1 MGLKTTTCQSLIK
14 ARRVLIGSLLT
25 ALALIPSM
33 GALKAQEQIMLVAT
47 AEQNQWKIT
56 VEADSEVWADWNGN
70 GEKDDNELLTSG
82 QLTEQTTASAT
93 LKIYGA
99 VKKLSA
105 PSNNIQSIDLEQAT
119 SLIEIDMS
127 HNDLEDIDAS
137 ECESL
142 SVANVSHN
150 QFEWIDFSYNDELTS
165 LDCSHNENLSGLDL
179 PDGLKELRCSNGA
192 LSSLSISSL
201 SQLTLLDCSENPLQ
215 MMDFS
220 PNGALQYLYLRGLD
234 QIPYYAGGLQISNLT
249 NLVELD
255 FSGST
260 FTYVECPQSES
271 MKIFNCSNT
280 KLDIFNVA
288 GFPNLEEL
296 YASGS
301 MILTLD
307 ISQNNKLKKLTCDRT
322 QLKKLDMPTDPQL
335 EYIDIHNNHLLLDG
349 IKKFVEA
356 LNDRT
361 GLAEGTLILIDSYE
375 KSELNPYDDETLH
388 AIMDKNWAPYDYK
401 NGEQDGLN
409 PLRPSDMPLSP
420 YVTDQPK
427 IVLTSDATSGQW
439 DLQIEMRND
448 EDKKSVWIDRNENG
462 EYDEGEEVTDFNKS
476 LHFPHEAQVITVYG
490 NVQNFF
496 CYANSLTALDI
507 SQCPDL
513 EILDASDNKLATIDL
528 SANGQLRALTL
539 HGNMLTEVDLS
550 HTPHL
555 FRFYCNKNQL
565 TQLDLSKTPD
575 LIQLR
580 CGRNELTQLDV
591 SMLTQLKYFDCTG
604 NKLTTLDLTHSED
617 LTNLLCADNQLT
629 ALDLTACAD
638 LEELTCYNNKI
649 ATAIDFSSCTAL
661 REVSLFGNQIQS
673 EEMLQTVSSLPKNEQ
688 AEKKAFYG
696 IDTTLEPKDG
706 NVVTKKAVATLDER
720 GWICYDF
727 QSGANEGKNVYAGSE
742 NVAIDAP
749 RAHAEQIIYL
759 SDSQEL
765 LIPTSYASVAIYDA
779 TGTLIRS
786 LEGAGRADLSELPA
800 GLYVVTGVAADST
813 SASAAMTIVKE

>member
-1 MGLKTTTCQSLIK
+1 M
-14 ARRVLIGSLLT
+14 LIGSLLT

-33 GALKAQEQIMLVAT
+33 SALKAQEQIMLVAA

-56 VEADSEVWADWNGN
+56 VETDTEVWADWNGN
-70 GEKDDNELLTSG
+70 GQKDDNELLTSG
-82 QLTEQTTASAT
+82 QLAEQTTATAT
-93 LKIYGA
+93 LTIYGA
-99 VKKLSA
+99 VKKLTA
-105 PSNNIQSIDLEQAT
+105 PNNNIQRIDLAQAT
-119 SLIEIDMS
+119 SLIEIDLS
-127 HNDLEDIDAS
+127 HNNLEKIDAS

-142 SVANVSHN
+142 SVVNISYN
-150 QFEWIDFSYNDELTS
+150 KCEWPDFSYNEELTK
-165 LDCSHNENLSGLDL
+165 LDCSYNEDLSGLDL
-179 PDGLKELRCSNGA
+179 PEGLKELRCNNGA
-192 LSSLSISSL
+192 ITSLSLSSL
-201 SQLTLLDCSENPLQ
+201 SQLTLLDCSANPLQ
-215 MMDFS
+215 SIDLS
-220 PNGALQYLYLRGLD
+220 QNTALQYLYLRGLD
-234 QIPYYAGGLQISNLT
+234 QIPQFAGGLLISNLT

-260 FTYVECPQSES
+260 FNYVECPQSES

-301 MILTLD
+301 LILTLD
-307 ISQNNKLKKLTCDRT
+307 ISENNNLKKLVCNKT
-322 QLKKLDMPTDPQL
+322 QLKTLKMPKAPQL

-349 IKKFVEA
+349 IKKFVQE

-388 AIMDKNWAPYDYK
+388 AAMDKNWAPYDYK
-401 NGEQDGLN
+401 AGEKGGLN

-439 DLQIEMRND
+439 DLQIEMRNND
-448 EDKKSVWIDRNENG
+448 DKKSVWIDRNENG
-462 EYDEGEEVTDFNKS
+462 KYDEGEEVTVFNKS
-476 LHFPHEAQVITVYG
+476 LHFPHEAKVITVYG
-490 NVQNFF
+490 NVLNFF

-507 SQCPDL
+507 SQCPNL

-528 SANGQLRALTL
+528 SKNGKLRALTL
-539 HGNMLTEVDLS
+539 HGNMLTSVDLS
-550 HTPHL
+550 YTPHL
-555 FRFYCNKNQL
+555 FRFYCNKNKL

-575 LIQLR
+575 LVQLR
-580 CGRNELTQLDV
+580 CGKNELTQLDV
-591 SMLTQLKYFDCTG
+591 SMLKQLKYFDCTG
-604 NKLTTLDLTHSED
+604 NKLTKLDLTHSED

-629 ALDLTACAD
+629 SLDLKACAD

-649 ATAIDFSSCTAL
+649 ASAIDFTNCKVI

-673 EEMLQTVSSLPKNEQ
+673 KEMLQTVSSLPQNEK

-706 NVVTKKAVATLDER
+706 NVVTKKAVATLAEK

-727 QSGANEGKNVYAGSE
+727 QNGANAGKNEYAGSDD
-742 NVAIDAP
+742 VAIDTP
-749 RAHAEQIIYL
+749 VAHTEQIIYL
-759 SDSQEL
+759 SNSQEL
-765 LIPTSYASVAIYDA
+765 LIPTCYTSVAIYDA

-786 LEGAGRADLSELPA
+786 LEGASRVDLSELPA
-800 GLYVVTGVAADST
+800 GLYVVTGIAADS
-813 SASAAMTIVKE
+813 ASTAMTLVKE

>member
-1 MGLKTTTCQSLIK
+1 M
-14 ARRVLIGSLLT
+14 LIGSLLT

-33 GALKAQEQIMLVAT
+33 GALKAQEQIMLVAA

-56 VEADSEVWADWNGN
+56 VEADTEVWADWNGN
-70 GEKDDNELLTSG
+70 GQKDDNELLTSG
-82 QLTEQTTASAT
+82 QLAEQTTATAT
-93 LKIYGA
+93 LTIYGA
-99 VKKLSA
+99 VKKLTA
-105 PSNNIQSIDLEQAT
+105 PNNNIQRIDLAQAT
-119 SLIEIDMS
+119 SLTEIDLS
-127 HNDLEDIDAS
+127 HNNLEEIDAS

-142 SVANVSHN
+142 SVVNMSYN
-150 QFEWIDFSYNDELTS
+150 KCEWPDFSSNEALTK
-165 LDCSHNENLSGLDL
+165 LDCSYNENLSGLDI
-179 PDGLKELRCSNGA
+179 PDGLKELRCNNGA
-192 LSSLSISSL
+192 LTSLSLSSL
-201 SQLTLLDCSENPLQ
+201 SQLTLLDCSANPFQSIDLSQ
-215 MMDFS
+215 
-220 PNGALQYLYLRGLD
+220 NTALQYLYLRGLD
-234 QIPYYAGGLQISNLT
+234 QIPQFASGLQISNLT

-260 FTYVECPQSES
+260 FTYVELPPQSEN

-288 GFPNLEEL
+288 GCPNLEEL

-301 MILTLD
+301 MIVTLD
-307 ISQNNKLKKLTCDRT
+307 ISENNNLKKLVCSNT
-322 QLKKLDMPTDPQL
+322 QLKKLTMPKAPQL
-335 EYIDIHNNHLLLDG
+335 EYVDIHNNHLLLDG
-349 IKKFVEA
+349 IKKFAEE
-356 LNDRT
+356 LNDRK
-361 GLAEGTLILIDSYE
+361 GLSEGTLILIDSYE

-388 AIMDKNWAPYDYK
+388 AAMDKNWAPYDYK
-401 NGEQDGLN
+401 AGEKGGLN

-439 DLQIEMRND
+439 DLQIEMKNND
-448 EDKKSVWIDRNENG
+448 DKKSVWIDRNENG
-462 EYDEGEEVTDFNKS
+462 KYDEGEEVTVFNKS
-476 LHFPHEAQVITVYG
+476 LHFPHEAKVITVYG
-490 NVQNFF
+490 NVLNFF

-528 SANGQLRALTL
+528 SKNGKLRALTL
-539 HGNMLTEVDLS
+539 HGNMLTAVDLS
-550 HTPHL
+550 YTPHL
-555 FRFYCNKNQL
+555 FRFYCNKNKL

-575 LIQLR
+575 LVQLR

-604 NKLTTLDLTHSED
+604 NKLTTLDVTHSED

-629 ALDLTACAD
+629 SLDLKACAD

-649 ATAIDFSSCTAL
+649 ASAIDFTNCKVI

-673 EEMLQTVSSLPKNEQ
+673 KEMLQTVSSLPQNEK

-706 NVVTKKAVATLDER
+706 NVVTKKAVATLAEK

-727 QSGANEGKNVYAGSE
+727 QNGANAGKNEYAGSDD
-742 NVAIDAP
+742 VAIDTP
-749 RAHAEQIIYL
+749 VAHTEQIIYL
-759 SDSQEL
+759 SNSQEL
-765 LIPTSYASVAIYDA
+765 LIPTCYTSVAIYDA

-786 LEGAGRADLSELPA
+786 LEGASRVDLSELPA
-800 GLYVVTGVAADST
+800 GLYVVTGIAADS
-813 SASAAMTIVKE
+813 ASTAMTLVKE

>member
-1 MGLKTTTCQSLIK
+1 M
-14 ARRVLIGSLLT
+14 LIGSLLT

-33 GALKAQEQIMLVAT
+33 GALKAQEQIMLVAA

-56 VEADSEVWADWNGN
+56 VEADTEVWADWNGN
-70 GEKDDNELLTSG
+70 GQKDDNELLTSG
-82 QLTEQTTASAT
+82 QLAEQTTATAT
-93 LKIYGA
+93 LTIYGA
-99 VKKLSA
+99 VKKLTA
-105 PSNNIQSIDLEQAT
+105 PNNNIQRIDLAQAT
-119 SLIEIDMS
+119 SLTEIDLS
-127 HNDLEDIDAS
+127 HNNLEEIDAS

-142 SVANVSHN
+142 SVVNMSYN
-150 QFEWIDFSYNDELTS
+150 KCESPDFSYNEALTK
-165 LDCSHNENLSGLDL
+165 LDCSYNEGMSGLDL
-179 PDGLKELRCSNGA
+179 PDGLKELRCNNGA
-192 LSSLSISSL
+192 LTSLSLSSL
-201 SQLTLLDCSENPLQ
+201 SQLTLLDCSANPFQSIDLSQ
-215 MMDFS
+215 
-220 PNGALQYLYLRGLD
+220 NTALQYLYLRGLD
-234 QIPYYAGGLQISNLT
+234 QIPQFAGGLQISNLT

-260 FTYVECPQSES
+260 FTYVELPPLSENL
-271 MKIFNCSNT
+271 KIFNCSNT

-288 GFPNLEEL
+288 GCPNLEEL

-301 MILTLD
+301 LILTLD
-307 ISQNNKLKKLTCDRT
+307 ISENNNLKKLVCNKT
-322 QLKKLDMPTDPQL
+322 QLKTLKMPKAPQL
-335 EYIDIHNNHLLLDG
+335 EYIDIYNNHLLLEG
-349 IKKFVEA
+349 IKKFAQE

-361 GLAEGTLILIDSYE
+361 GLSEGTLILIDSYE

-401 NGEQDGLN
+401 AGEKGGLN

-476 LHFPHEAQVITVYG
+476 LHFPHEAKVITVYG

-496 CYANSLTALDI
+496 CYVNSLTALDI

-513 EILDASDNKLATIDL
+513 EILDASDNKLTTIDL
-528 SANGQLRALTL
+528 SKNGQLRALTL

-555 FRFYCNKNQL
+555 FRFYCNKNKL

-575 LIQLR
+575 LVQLR

-629 ALDLTACAD
+629 SLDLKACAD

-649 ATAIDFSSCTAL
+649 ASAIDFTNCKVI

-673 EEMLQTVSSLPKNEQ
+673 KEMLQTVSSLPQNEQ

-706 NVVTKKAVATLDER
+706 NVVTKKAVATLAEK

-727 QSGANEGKNVYAGSE
+727 QNGANGGKNEYIGSDD
-742 NVAIDAP
+742 VAIDSP
-749 RAHAEQIIYL
+749 VAHAEQIIYL
-759 SDSQEL
+759 SNSQEL
-765 LIPTSYASVAIYDA
+765 LIPTCYTSVAIYDA

-786 LEGAGRADLSELPA
+786 LEGASRVDLSELPA

-813 SASAAMTIVKE
+813 SASTAMTLVKE

>member
-1 MGLKTTTCQSLIK
+1 M
-14 ARRVLIGSLLT
+14 LIGSLLT

-56 VEADSEVWADWNGN
+56 VEADTEVWADWNGN

-82 QLTEQTTASAT
+82 QLAEQTTAAT
-93 LKIYGA
+93 TLTIYGA
-99 VKKLSA
+99 VKKLTA
-105 PSNNIQSIDLEQAT
+105 PNNNIQEVNLEQAT
-119 SLIEIDMS
+119 SLIEIDLS
-127 HNDLEDIDAS
+127 HNNLEKIDAS

-142 SVANVSHN
+142 SVVNMSYN
-150 QFEWIDFSYNDELTS
+150 KCEWPDFSYNEALTK
-165 LDCSHNENLSGLDL
+165 LDCSYNEDLSGLDL
-179 PDGLKELRCSNGA
+179 PEGLKELRCNNGA
-192 LSSLSISSL
+192 LTSLSLSSL
-201 SQLTLLDCSENPLQ
+201 SQLTLLDCSANPLQ
-215 MMDFS
+215 SIDLS
-220 PNGALQYLYLRGLD
+220 QNTALQYLYLRGLD
-234 QIPYYAGGLQISNLT
+234 QIPQFAGGLQISNLT

-260 FTYVECPQSES
+260 FTYVELPPLSENL
-271 MKIFNCSNT
+271 KIFNCSNT

-288 GFPNLEEL
+288 GCPNLEEL

-307 ISQNNKLKKLTCDRT
+307 ISENNNLKKLVCNKT
-322 QLKKLDMPTDPQL
+322 QLKTLKMPKAPQL
-335 EYIDIHNNHLLLDG
+335 EYIDIYNNHLHLDG
-349 IKKFVEA
+349 IKKFAQE

-361 GLAEGTLILIDSYE
+361 GLSEGTLILIDSYE
-375 KSELNPYDDETLH
+375 NSGLNPYDDEMLH
-388 AIMDKNWAPYDYK
+388 TVMDKNWAPYDYK
-401 NGEQDGLN
+401 AGEKDGLN

-476 LHFPHEAQVITVYG
+476 LHFPHEAKVITVYG

-496 CYANSLTALDI
+496 CYVNSLTALDI

-513 EILDASDNKLATIDL
+513 ELLDASDNKLSAIDL
-528 SANGQLRALTL
+528 SKNGKLRALTL

-550 HTPHL
+550 YTPHL
-555 FRFYCNKNQL
+555 FRFYCNKNKL

-575 LIQLR
+575 LVQLR

-629 ALDLTACAD
+629 SLDLKACAD

-649 ATAIDFSSCTAL
+649 ASAIDFTNCKVI

-673 EEMLQTVSSLPKNEQ
+673 KEMLQTVSSLPQNDK

-706 NVVTKKAVATLDER
+706 NVVTKKAVATLAEK

-727 QSGANEGKNVYAGSE
+727 QNGANGGKNEYAGSDD
-742 NVAIDAP
+742 VAIDTP
-749 RAHAEQIIYL
+749 VAHAEQIIYL
-759 SDSQEL
+759 SNSQEL
-765 LIPTSYASVAIYDA
+765 LIPTCYTSVAIYDA

-786 LEGAGRADLSELPA
+786 LEGASCVDLSELPA

-813 SASAAMTIVKE
+813 SASTAMTLVKE

>member
-1 MGLKTTTCQSLIK
+1 M
-14 ARRVLIGSLLT
+14 LIGSLLT

-33 GALKAQEQIMLVAT
+33 TLKAQEQITLVAA

-56 VEADSEVWADWNGN
+56 VEADTEVWADWNGN

-82 QLTEQTTASAT
+82 QLAEQTTAAT
-93 LKIYGA
+93 TLTIYGA

-105 PSNNIQSIDLEQAT
+105 PNNNIQEVNLEQAT
-119 SLIEIDMS
+119 SLIEIDLS
-127 HNDLEDIDAS
+127 HNNLEEIDAS

-142 SVANVSHN
+142 SVVNMSYN
-150 QFEWIDFSYNDELTS
+150 QCEWPDFSYNEELTK
-165 LDCSHNENLSGLDL
+165 LDCSYNENLNGLDI
-179 PDGLKELRCSNGA
+179 PDGLKELRCNNGA
-192 LSSLSISSL
+192 ITSLSLSSL
-201 SQLTLLDCSENPLQ
+201 SQLTLLDCSANPLQ
-215 MMDFS
+215 SIDLS
-220 PNGALQYLYLRGLD
+220 QNTALQYLYLRGLD
-234 QIPYYAGGLQISNLT
+234 QIPQFAGGLQISNLT

-260 FTYVECPQSES
+260 FTYVELPPLSENL
-271 MKIFNCSNT
+271 KIFNCSNT

-288 GFPNLEEL
+288 GCPNLEEL

-307 ISQNNKLKKLTCDRT
+307 ISENNNLKKLVCNKT
-322 QLKKLDMPTDPQL
+322 QLKTLKMPKAPQL
-335 EYIDIHNNHLLLDG
+335 EYIDIYNNHLLLDG
-349 IKKFVEA
+349 IKKFAQE

-361 GLAEGTLILIDSYE
+361 GLSEGTLILIDSYE
-375 KSELNPYDDETLH
+375 NSGLNPYDDEMLH
-388 AIMDKNWAPYDYK
+388 TVMDKNWAPYDYK
-401 NGEQDGLN
+401 AGEKDGLN

-476 LHFPHEAQVITVYG
+476 LHFPHEAKVITVYG

-496 CYANSLTALDI
+496 CYVNSLTALDI

-513 EILDASDNKLATIDL
+513 EILDASDNKLTTIDL
-528 SANGQLRALTL
+528 SKNGQLRALTL

-550 HTPHL
+550 YTPHL
-555 FRFYCNKNQL
+555 FRFYCNKNKL

-575 LIQLR
+575 LVQLR

-629 ALDLTACAD
+629 SLDLKACAD

-649 ATAIDFSSCTAL
+649 ASAIDFTNCKVI

-673 EEMLQTVSSLPKNEQ
+673 KEMLQTVSSLPQNDK

-706 NVVTKKAVATLDER
+706 NVVTKKAVATLAEK

-727 QSGANEGKNVYAGSE
+727 QNGANDGKNEYIGSDD
-742 NVAIDAP
+742 VAIDTPA
-749 RAHAEQIIYL
+749 AHAEQIIYL
-759 SDSQEL
+759 SNSQEL
-765 LIPTSYASVAIYDA
+765 LIPTCYTSVAIYDA

-786 LEGAGRADLSELPA
+786 LEGASRVDLSELPA
-800 GLYVVTGVAADST
+800 GLYVVTSVAADST
-813 SASAAMTIVKE
+813 SASTAMTLVKE

>member
-1 MGLKTTTCQSLIK
+1 MGLKTTTWQSLIK
-14 ARRVLIGSLLT
+14 ARRILIGSLLT
-25 ALALIPSM
+25 ALALIPAM
-33 GALKAQEQIMLVAT
+33 TLKAQEQIMLVAA

-56 VEADSEVWADWNGN
+56 VEADTVVWADWNGN

-82 QLTEQTTASAT
+82 QLAEQTTAAT
-93 LKIYGA
+93 TLTIYGA
-99 VKKLSA
+99 VKKLTA
-105 PSNNIQSIDLEQAT
+105 PNNNIQRIDLAQAT
-119 SLIEIDMS
+119 SLTEIDLS
-127 HNDLEDIDAS
+127 HNNLEEIDAS
-137 ECESL
+137 DCESL
-142 SVANVSHN
+142 SVVNMSYN
-150 QFEWIDFSYNDELTS
+150 KCEWPDFSYNEALTK
-165 LDCSHNENLSGLDL
+165 LDCSYNEGMSGLDL
-179 PDGLKELRCSNGA
+179 PDGLKELRCNNGA

-201 SQLTLLDCSENPLQ
+201 SQLTLLDCSENPVQ

-220 PNGALQYLYLRGLD
+220 QNGALQYLYLRGLD
-234 QIPYYAGGLQISNLT
+234 QIPQFAGGLLISNLT

-260 FTYVECPQSES
+260 FTYVELPPLSENL
-271 MKIFNCSNT
+271 KIFNCSNT

-288 GFPNLEEL
+288 GCPNLEEL

-307 ISQNNKLKKLTCDRT
+307 ISENNNLKKLVCNKT
-322 QLKKLDMPTDPQL
+322 QLKTLKMPKAPQL
-335 EYIDIHNNHLLLDG
+335 EYIDIYNNHLLLEG
-349 IKKFVEA
+349 IKKFAQE

-361 GLAEGTLILIDSYE
+361 GLSEGTLILIDSYE
-375 KSELNPYDDETLH
+375 NSGLNPYDDEMLH
-388 AIMDKNWAPYDYK
+388 TVMDKNWAPYDYK
-401 NGEQDGLN
+401 AGEKDGLN

-476 LHFPHEAQVITVYG
+476 LHFPHEAKVITVYG

-496 CYANSLTALDI
+496 CYVNSLTALDI

-513 EILDASDNKLATIDL
+513 ELLDASDNKLSAIDL
-528 SANGQLRALTL
+528 SKNGKLRALTL

-550 HTPHL
+550 YTPHL
-555 FRFYCNKNQL
+555 FRFYCNKNKL

-575 LIQLR
+575 LVQLR

-629 ALDLTACAD
+629 SLDLKACAD

-649 ATAIDFSSCTAL
+649 ASAIDFTNCKVI

-673 EEMLQTVSSLPKNEQ
+673 KEMLQTVSSLPQNDK

-706 NVVTKKAVATLDER
+706 NVVTKKAVATLAEK

-727 QSGANEGKNVYAGSE
+727 QNGANGGKNEYAGSDD
-742 NVAIDAP
+742 VAIDTP
-749 RAHAEQIIYL
+749 VAHAEQIIYL
-759 SDSQEL
+759 SNSQEL
-765 LIPTSYASVAIYDA
+765 LIPTCYTSVAIYDA

-786 LEGAGRADLSELPA
+786 LEGASRVDLSELPA

-813 SASAAMTIVKE
+813 SASTAMTLVKE

>member
-1 MGLKTTTCQSLIK
+1 M
-14 ARRVLIGSLLT
+14 LIGSLLT

-33 GALKAQEQIMLVAT
+33 GALKAQEQIMLVAA

-56 VEADSEVWADWNGN
+56 VEADTEVWADWNGN
-70 GEKDDNELLTSG
+70 GQKDENEILTSE
-82 QLTEQTTASAT
+82 QLAEQTTASAT

-105 PSNNIQSIDLEQAT
+105 PNNNIQKVDLEQAT
-119 SLIEIDMS
+119 SLTEIDLS
-127 HNDLEDIDAS
+127 HNNIEKIDAS

-142 SVANVSHN
+142 SVVNMSYN
-150 QFEWIDFSYNDELTS
+150 QCEWPDFSYNEALTK
-165 LDCSHNENLSGLDL
+165 LDCSYNEGMRGLDL
-179 PDGLKELRCSNGA
+179 PDGLKELRCNNGA
-192 LSSLSISSL
+192 ITSLSLSSL
-201 SQLTLLDCSENPLQ
+201 SQLTLLDCSANPFQSIDLSQ
-215 MMDFS
+215 
-220 PNGALQYLYLRGLD
+220 NTALQYLYLRGLD
-234 QIPYYAGGLQISNLT
+234 QIPQFAGGLQISNLT

-260 FTYVECPQSES
+260 FTYVELPPLSENL
-271 MKIFNCSNT
+271 KIFNCSNT

-288 GFPNLEEL
+288 GCPNLEEL

-307 ISQNNKLKKLTCDRT
+307 ISENNNLKKLVCNKT
-322 QLKKLDMPTDPQL
+322 QLKTLKMPKAPQL
-335 EYIDIHNNHLLLDG
+335 EYIDIYNNHLLLDG
-349 IKKFVEA
+349 IKKFAEE

-361 GLAEGTLILIDSYE
+361 GLSEGTLILIDSYE

-388 AIMDKNWAPYDYK
+388 TLMDKNWAPYDYK
-401 NGEQDGLN
+401 AGENEGLN

-439 DLQIEMRND
+439 DLQIEMKNND
-448 EDKKSVWIDRNENG
+448 DKKSVWIDRNENG
-462 EYDEGEEVTDFNKS
+462 KYDEGEEVTVFNKS
-476 LHFPHEAQVITVYG
+476 LHFPHEAKVITVYG
-490 NVQNFF
+490 NVLNFF

-507 SQCPDL
+507 SQCPNL

-528 SANGQLRALTL
+528 SKNGKLRALTL
-539 HGNMLTEVDLS
+539 HGNMLTAVDLS
-550 HTPHL
+550 YTPHL
-555 FRFYCNKNQL
+555 FRFYCNKNKL

-575 LIQLR
+575 LVQLR
-580 CGRNELTQLDV
+580 CGRNELTQLNV

-604 NKLTTLDLTHSED
+604 NKLTTLDVTHSED

-629 ALDLTACAD
+629 SLDLKACAD

-649 ATAIDFSSCTAL
+649 ASAIDFTNCKVI

-673 EEMLQTVSSLPKNEQ
+673 KEMLQTVSSLPQNEK

-706 NVVTKKAVATLDER
+706 NVVTKKAVATLAEK

-727 QSGANEGKNVYAGSE
+727 QNGANAGKNEYAGSDD
-742 NVAIDAP
+742 VAIDTP
-749 RAHAEQIIYL
+749 IAHTEQIIYL
-759 SDSQEL
+759 SNSQEL
-765 LIPTSYASVAIYDA
+765 LIPTCYTSVAIYDA
-779 TGTLIRS
+779 TGMLIRS
-786 LEGAGRADLSELPA
+786 LEGTSRVDLSELPA
-800 GLYVVTGVAADST
+800 GLYVVTGIAADS
-813 SASAAMTIVKE
+813 ASTAMTLVKE

>member
-1 MGLKTTTCQSLIK
+1 MGLKTTTWQSLIK
-14 ARRVLIGSLLT
+14 ARRILIGSLLT
-25 ALALIPSM
+25 ALALIPAM
-33 GALKAQEQIMLVAT
+33 TLKAQEQITLVAA

-56 VEADSEVWADWNGN
+56 VEADTEVWADWNGN
-70 GEKDDNELLTSG
+70 GEKDDNELLPSG
-82 QLTEQTTASAT
+82 QLAEQTTAAT
-93 LKIYGA
+93 TLTIYGA
-99 VKKLSA
+99 VKKLTA
-105 PSNNIQSIDLEQAT
+105 PSNNIQEVNLEQAT
-119 SLIEIDMS
+119 SLIEIDLS
-127 HNDLEDIDAS
+127 HNNLEEIDAS

-142 SVANVSHN
+142 SVVNMSYN
-150 QFEWIDFSYNDELTS
+150 KCEWPDFSYNEALTK
-165 LDCSHNENLSGLDL
+165 LDCSYNEGMSGLDL
-179 PDGLKELRCSNGA
+179 PNGLKELRCNNGA

-201 SQLTLLDCSENPLQ
+201 SQLTLLDCSENPVQ

-220 PNGALQYLYLRGLD
+220 QNGALQYLYLRGLD
-234 QIPYYAGGLQISNLT
+234 QIPQFAGGLQISNLT

-260 FTYVECPQSES
+260 FTYVELPPLSENL
-271 MKIFNCSNT
+271 KIFNCSNT

-288 GFPNLEEL
+288 GCPNLEEL

-307 ISQNNKLKKLTCDRT
+307 ISENNNLKKLVCNKT
-322 QLKKLDMPTDPQL
+322 QLKTLTMPKAPQL

-349 IKKFVEA
+349 IKKFAEE

-361 GLAEGTLILIDSYE
+361 GLSEGTLILIDSYE
-375 KSELNPYDDETLH
+375 NSGLNPYDDEMLH
-388 AIMDKNWAPYDYK
+388 TVMDKNWAPYDYK
-401 NGEQDGLN
+401 AGEKDGLN

-476 LHFPHEAQVITVYG
+476 IHFPHEAKVITVYG

-496 CYANSLTALDI
+496 CYVNSLTALDI

-513 EILDASDNKLATIDL
+513 EILDASDNKLTTIDL

-539 HGNMLTEVDLS
+539 HGNMLSEVDLS

-555 FRFYCNKNQL
+555 FRFYCNKNKL

-575 LIQLR
+575 LVQLR

-629 ALDLTACAD
+629 SLDLKACAD

-649 ATAIDFSSCTAL
+649 ASAIDFTNCKVI

-673 EEMLQTVSSLPKNEQ
+673 EAMLQTVSSLPQNDK
-688 AEKKAFYG
+688 AEKKEFYG

-706 NVVTKKAVATLDER
+706 NVVTKKAVATLAEK

-727 QSGANEGKNVYAGSE
+727 QNGANGGKNEYAGSDD
-742 NVAIDAP
+742 VAIDTPAT
-749 RAHAEQIIYL
+749 HAEQIIYL
-759 SDSQEL
+759 SNSQEL
-765 LIPTSYASVAIYDA
+765 LIPTSYTSVAIYDA

-786 LEGAGRADLSELPA
+786 LEGASRVDLSELPA
-800 GLYVVTGVAADST
+800 GLYVVTGIAADST
-813 SASAAMTIVKE
+813 SASTAMTLVKE

>member
-1 MGLKTTTCQSLIK
+1 M
-14 ARRVLIGSLLT
+14 LIGSLLT

-33 GALKAQEQIMLVAT
+33 GALKAQEQITLVAA

-56 VEADSEVWADWNGN
+56 VEADTEVWADWNGN
-70 GEKDDNELLTSG
+70 GQKDDNELLTSG
-82 QLTEQTTASAT
+82 QLAEQTTAAT
-93 LKIYGA
+93 TLTIYGA
-99 VKKLSA
+99 VKKLTA
-105 PSNNIQSIDLEQAT
+105 PNNNIQEVNLEQAT
-119 SLIEIDMS
+119 SLIEIDLS
-127 HNDLEDIDAS
+127 HNNLEEIDAS
-137 ECESL
+137 NCESL
-142 SVANVSHN
+142 SVVNMSYN
-150 QFEWIDFSYNDELTS
+150 QCEWPDFSSNEELTK
-165 LDCSHNENLSGLDL
+165 LDCSYNESLSGLDI
-179 PDGLKELRCSNGA
+179 PDGLKELKCNNGA
-192 LSSLSISSL
+192 LTSLSLSSL
-201 SQLTLLDCSENPLQ
+201 SQLTLLDCSANPFQSIDLSQ
-215 MMDFS
+215 
-220 PNGALQYLYLRGLD
+220 NTALQYLYLRGLD
-234 QIPYYAGGLQISNLT
+234 QIPQFAGGLLISNLT

-260 FTYVECPQSES
+260 FNYVECPQSES
-271 MKIFNCSNT
+271 MKIFNCSNA

-288 GFPNLEEL
+288 GCPNLEEL

-307 ISQNNKLKKLTCDRT
+307 ISENNNLKKLVCNKT
-322 QLKKLDMPTDPQL
+322 QLKTLTMPKAPQL
-335 EYIDIHNNHLLLDG
+335 EYIDIHNNHLHLDG
-349 IKKFVEA
+349 IKKFAEA
-356 LNDRT
+356 LNDRK

-401 NGEQDGLN
+401 AGENDGLN

-427 IVLTSDATSGQW
+427 IVLTSDATSGKW

-462 EYDEGEEVTDFNKS
+462 KYDEGEEVTVFNKS
-476 LHFPHEAQVITVYG
+476 LHFPHEAKVITVYG
-490 NVQNFF
+490 NVLNFF

-513 EILDASDNKLATIDL
+513 EILDASDNKLSAIDL
-528 SANGQLRALTL
+528 SKNGKLRALTL
-539 HGNMLTEVDLS
+539 HGNMLTSVDLS
-550 HTPHL
+550 YTPHL
-555 FRFYCNKNQL
+555 FRFYCNKNKL

-575 LIQLR
+575 LVQLR

-591 SMLTQLKYFDCTG
+591 SMLKQLKYFDCTG
-604 NKLTTLDLTHSED
+604 NKLTKLDLTHSED

-629 ALDLTACAD
+629 SLDLKACAD

-649 ATAIDFSSCTAL
+649 ASAIDLTNCKTI

-673 EEMLQTVSSLPKNEQ
+673 KEMLQTVSSLPQNEK

-706 NVVTKKAVATLDER
+706 NVVTKKAVATLAEK

-727 QSGANEGKNVYAGSE
+727 QNGANAGKNEYAGSDD
-742 NVAIDAP
+742 VAIDTP
-749 RAHAEQIIYL
+749 VAHTEQIIYL
-759 SDSQEL
+759 SNSQEL
-765 LIPTSYASVAIYDA
+765 LIPTCYTSVAIYDT

-786 LEGAGRADLSELPA
+786 IEGASRVDISELPA

-813 SASAAMTIVKE
+813 SASVAMTFVKE

>member
-1 MGLKTTTCQSLIK
+1 M
-14 ARRVLIGSLLT
+14 LIGSLLT

-33 GALKAQEQIMLVAT
+33 GALKAQEQIMLVAA

-56 VEADSEVWADWNGN
+56 VEADTEVWADWNGN
-70 GEKDDNELLTSG
+70 GQKDDNELLTSG
-82 QLTEQTTASAT
+82 QLAEQTTAAT
-93 LKIYGA
+93 TLTIYGA
-99 VKKLSA
+99 VKKLTA
-105 PSNNIQSIDLEQAT
+105 PNNNIQRIDLAQAT
-119 SLIEIDMS
+119 SLTEIDLS
-127 HNDLEDIDAS
+127 HNNLEEIDAS

-142 SVANVSHN
+142 SVVNMSYN
-150 QFEWIDFSYNDELTS
+150 KCEWPDFSYNEALTK
-165 LDCSHNENLSGLDL
+165 LDCSYNEGMRGLDI
-179 PDGLKELRCSNGA
+179 PDGLKELRCNNGA
-192 LSSLSISSL
+192 ITSLSLSSL
-201 SQLTLLDCSENPLQ
+201 SQLTLLDCSANPFQSIDLSQ
-215 MMDFS
+215 
-220 PNGALQYLYLRGLD
+220 NTALQYLYLRGLD
-234 QIPYYAGGLQISNLT
+234 QIPQFAGGLQISNLT

-260 FTYVECPQSES
+260 FTYVELPPLSENL
-271 MKIFNCSNT
+271 KIFNCSNT

-288 GFPNLEEL
+288 GCPNLEEL

-301 MILTLD
+301 LILTLD
-307 ISQNNKLKKLTCDRT
+307 ISENNNLKKLVCNKT
-322 QLKKLDMPTDPQL
+322 QLKKLTMPKAPQL
-335 EYIDIHNNHLLLDG
+335 EYVDIHNNHLLLDG
-349 IKKFVEA
+349 IKKFAEE
-356 LNDRT
+356 LNDRK
-361 GLAEGTLILIDSYE
+361 GLSEGTLILIDSYE
-375 KSELNPYDDETLH
+375 NSGLNPYDDETLH
-388 AIMDKNWAPYDYK
+388 TVMDKNWAPYDYK
-401 NGEQDGLN
+401 AGEKGGLN

-476 LHFPHEAQVITVYG
+476 LHFPHEAKVITVYG

-496 CYANSLTALDI
+496 CYVNSLTALDI

-513 EILDASDNKLATIDL
+513 EILDASDNKLTTIDL
-528 SANGQLRALTL
+528 SKNGQLRALTL

-555 FRFYCNKNQL
+555 FRFYCNKNKL

-575 LIQLR
+575 LVQLR

-591 SMLTQLKYFDCTG
+591 SMLTQLKFFDCTG

-629 ALDLTACAD
+629 SLDLKACAD

-649 ATAIDFSSCTAL
+649 ASAIDFTNCKVI

-673 EEMLQTVSSLPKNEQ
+673 EAMLQTVSSLPQNEQ

-706 NVVTKKAVATLDER
+706 NVVTKKAVATLAEK

-727 QSGANEGKNVYAGSE
+727 QNGANGGKNEYVGSDD
-742 NVAIDAP
+742 VAIDSPAD
-749 RAHAEQIIYL
+749 HAEQIIYL
-759 SDSQEL
+759 SNSQEL
-765 LIPTSYASVAIYDA
+765 LIPTCYTSVAIYDA

-786 LEGAGRADLSELPA
+786 LESASRVDLSELPA

-813 SASAAMTIVKE
+813 SASTAMTLVKE

>member
-1 MGLKTTTCQSLIK
+1 MGLKTTTWQSLIK
-14 ARRVLIGSLLT
+14 ARRILIGSLLT
-25 ALALIPSM
+25 ALALIPAM
-33 GALKAQEQIMLVAT
+33 TLKAQEQITLVAA

-56 VEADSEVWADWNGN
+56 VEADTEVWADWNGN

-82 QLTEQTTASAT
+82 QLAEQTTAAT
-93 LKIYGA
+93 TLTIYGA
-99 VKKLSA
+99 VKKLTA
-105 PSNNIQSIDLEQAT
+105 PNNNIQEVNLEQAT
-119 SLIEIDMS
+119 SLIEIDLS
-127 HNDLEDIDAS
+127 HNNLEEIDAS
-137 ECESL
+137 DCESL
-142 SVANVSHN
+142 SVVNMSYN
-150 QFEWIDFSYNDELTS
+150 KCEWPDFSYNEALTK
-165 LDCSHNENLSGLDL
+165 LDCSYNEGMSGLDL
-179 PDGLKELRCSNGA
+179 PDGLKELRCNNGA

-201 SQLTLLDCSENPLQ
+201 SQLTLLDCSENPVQ

-220 PNGALQYLYLRGLD
+220 QNGALQYLYLRGLD
-234 QIPYYAGGLQISNLT
+234 QIPQFAGGLQISNLT

-260 FTYVECPQSES
+260 FTYVELPPLSENL
-271 MKIFNCSNT
+271 KIFNCSNT

-288 GFPNLEEL
+288 GCPNLEEL

-307 ISQNNKLKKLTCDRT
+307 ISENNNLKKLVCNKT
-322 QLKKLDMPTDPQL
+322 QLKTLKMPKAPQL
-335 EYIDIHNNHLLLDG
+335 EYIDIYNNHLLLDG
-349 IKKFVEA
+349 IKKFAEE

-375 KSELNPYDDETLH
+375 NSGLNPYDDEMLH
-388 AIMDKNWAPYDYK
+388 TVMDKNWAPYDYK
-401 NGEQDGLN
+401 AGEKDGLN

-476 LHFPHEAQVITVYG
+476 LHFPHEAKVITVYG

-496 CYANSLTALDI
+496 CYVNSLTALDI

-513 EILDASDNKLATIDL
+513 EILDASDNKLSAIDL
-528 SANGQLRALTL
+528 SKNGKLRALTL

-550 HTPHL
+550 YTPHL
-555 FRFYCNKNQL
+555 FRFYCNKNKL

-575 LIQLR
+575 LVQLR

-629 ALDLTACAD
+629 SLDLKACAD

-649 ATAIDFSSCTAL
+649 ASAIDFTNCKVI

-673 EEMLQTVSSLPKNEQ
+673 KEMLQTVSSLPQNEQ

-706 NVVTKKAVATLDER
+706 NVVTKKAVATLAEK

-727 QSGANEGKNVYAGSE
+727 QNGANGGKNEYIGSDD
-742 NVAIDAP
+742 VAIDSP
-749 RAHAEQIIYL
+749 VAHAEQIIYL
-759 SDSQEL
+759 SNSQEL
-765 LIPTSYASVAIYDA
+765 LIPTCYTSVAIYDA

-786 LEGAGRADLSELPA
+786 LEGASRVDLSELPA

-813 SASAAMTIVKE
+813 SASTAMTLVKE

>member
-1 MGLKTTTCQSLIK
+1 MLL
-14 ARRVLIGSLLT
+14 GSLLT

-33 GALKAQEQIMLVAT
+33 GALKAQEQIMLVAA

-56 VEADSEVWADWNGN
+56 VEADTEVWADWNGN
-70 GEKDDNELLTSG
+70 GQKNDNELLTSG
-82 QLTEQTTASAT
+82 QLAEQTTATAT
-93 LKIYGA
+93 LTIYGA
-99 VKKLSA
+99 VKKLTA
-105 PSNNIQSIDLEQAT
+105 PNNNIQRIDLAQAT
-119 SLIEIDMS
+119 SLTEIDLS
-127 HNDLEDIDAS
+127 HNNLEEIDAS

-142 SVANVSHN
+142 SVVNMSYN
-150 QFEWIDFSYNDELTS
+150 KCEWPDFSYNEALTK
-165 LDCSHNENLSGLDL
+165 LDCSYNENLSGLDI
-179 PDGLKELRCSNGA
+179 PDGLKELRCNNGA
-192 LSSLSISSL
+192 ITSLSISSL
-201 SQLTLLDCSENPLQ
+201 SQLTLLDCSANPLQ
-215 MMDFS
+215 SIDLS
-220 PNGALQYLYLRGLD
+220 QNTALQYLYLRGLD
-234 QIPYYAGGLQISNLT
+234 QIPQFAGGLQISNLT

-260 FTYVECPQSES
+260 FTYVELPPLSENL
-271 MKIFNCSNT
+271 KIFNCSNT

-288 GFPNLEEL
+288 GCPNLEEL

-307 ISQNNKLKKLTCDRT
+307 ISENNNLKKLVCNKT
-322 QLKKLDMPTDPQL
+322 QLKTLKMPKAPQL
-335 EYIDIHNNHLLLDG
+335 EYIDIYNNHLLLEG
-349 IKKFVEA
+349 IKKFAEE

-361 GLAEGTLILIDSYE
+361 GLSEGTLILIDSYE

-388 AIMDKNWAPYDYK
+388 TIMDKNWAPYDYK
-401 NGEQDGLN
+401 AGEKDGLN

-476 LHFPHEAQVITVYG
+476 LHFPHEAKVITVYG
-490 NVQNFF
+490 NVQSFF
-496 CYANSLTALDI
+496 CYVNSLTALDI

-513 EILDASDNKLATIDL
+513 EILDASDNKLTTIDL
-528 SANGQLRALTL
+528 SKNGQLRALTL

-550 HTPHL
+550 YTPHL
-555 FRFYCNKNQL
+555 FRFYCNKNKL

-575 LIQLR
+575 LVQLR

-629 ALDLTACAD
+629 SLDLKACAD

-649 ATAIDFSSCTAL
+649 ASAIDFTNCKVI

-673 EEMLQTVSSLPKNEQ
+673 KEMLQTVSSLPQNDK

-706 NVVTKKAVATLDER
+706 NVVTKKAVATLAEK

-727 QSGANEGKNVYAGSE
+727 QNGANGGKNEYIGSDD
-742 NVAIDAP
+742 VAIDTP
-749 RAHAEQIIYL
+749 VAHAEQIIYL
-759 SDSQEL
+759 SNSQEL
-765 LIPTSYASVAIYDA
+765 LIPTCYTSVAIYDA

-786 LEGAGRADLSELPA
+786 LEGASRVDLSELPA

-813 SASAAMTIVKE
+813 SASTAMTLVKE

>member
-1 MGLKTTTCQSLIK
+1 M
-14 ARRVLIGSLLT
+14 LIGSLLT

-33 GALKAQEQIMLVAT
+33 GALKAQEQIMLVAA

-56 VEADSEVWADWNGN
+56 VEADTEVWADWNGN
-70 GEKDDNELLTSG
+70 GQKDENEILTSE
-82 QLTEQTTASAT
+82 QLAEQTTASAT

-99 VKKLSA
+99 VKKLTA
-105 PSNNIQSIDLEQAT
+105 PNNNIQKVDLEQAT
-119 SLIEIDMS
+119 SLIEIDLS
-127 HNDLEDIDAS
+127 HNNLEEIDAS
-137 ECESL
+137 NCESL
-142 SVANVSHN
+142 SVVNMRYN
-150 QFEWIDFSYNDELTS
+150 QCEWPDFSSNEGLTK
-165 LDCSHNENLSGLDL
+165 LDCSYNENLSGLDI
-179 PDGLKELRCSNGA
+179 PDGLKELKCNNGA
-192 LSSLSISSL
+192 LTSLSLSSL
-201 SQLTLLDCSENPLQ
+201 SQLTLLDCSANPFQSIDLSQ
-215 MMDFS
+215 
-220 PNGALQYLYLRGLD
+220 NTALQYLYLRGLD
-234 QIPYYAGGLQISNLT
+234 QIPQFAGGLLISNLT

-260 FTYVECPQSES
+260 FNYVECPQSES

-301 MILTLD
+301 LILTLD
-307 ISQNNKLKKLTCDRT
+307 ISENNNLKKLVCNKT
-322 QLKKLDMPTDPQL
+322 QLKTLKMPKAPQL

-349 IKKFVEA
+349 IKKFVQE

-388 AIMDKNWAPYDYK
+388 AAMDKNWAPYDYK
-401 NGEQDGLN
+401 AGEKGGLN

-439 DLQIEMRND
+439 DLQIEMKNND
-448 EDKKSVWIDRNENG
+448 DKKSVWIDRNENG
-462 EYDEGEEVTDFNKS
+462 KYDEGEEVTVFNKS
-476 LHFPHEAQVITVYG
+476 LHFPHEAKVITVYG
-490 NVQNFF
+490 NVLNFF

-507 SQCPDL
+507 SQCPNL

-528 SANGQLRALTL
+528 SKNGKLRALTL
-539 HGNMLTEVDLS
+539 HGNMLTAVDLS
-550 HTPHL
+550 YTPHL
-555 FRFYCNKNQL
+555 FRFYCNKNKL

-575 LIQLR
+575 LVQLR

-604 NKLTTLDLTHSED
+604 NKLTTLDVTHSED

-629 ALDLTACAD
+629 SLDLKACAD

-649 ATAIDFSSCTAL
+649 ASAIDFTNCKVI

-673 EEMLQTVSSLPKNEQ
+673 KEMLQTVSSLPQNEK

-706 NVVTKKAVATLDER
+706 NVVTKKAVATLAKK

-727 QSGANEGKNVYAGSE
+727 QNGANAGKNEYAGSDD
-742 NVAIDAP
+742 VAIDTP
-749 RAHAEQIIYL
+749 VAHTEQIIYL
-759 SDSQEL
+759 SNSQEL
-765 LIPTSYASVAIYDA
+765 LIPTCYTSVAIYDA
-779 TGTLIRS
+779 TGTLIRY
-786 LEGAGRADLSELPA
+786 LEGASRVDLSELSA
-800 GLYVVTGVAADST
+800 GLYVVTGIAADS
-813 SASAAMTIVKE
+813 ASTAMTLVKE

>member
-1 MGLKTTTCQSLIK
+1 M
-14 ARRVLIGSLLT
+14 LIGSLLT

-33 GALKAQEQIMLVAT
+33 GALKAQEQITLVAA

-56 VEADSEVWADWNGN
+56 VEADTEVWADWNGN
-70 GEKDDNELLTSG
+70 GQKDENEILTSE
-82 QLTEQTTASAT
+82 QLAEQTTASAT

-99 VKKLSA
+99 VKKLTA
-105 PSNNIQSIDLEQAT
+105 PNNNIQEIDLEQAT
-119 SLIEIDMS
+119 SLIEIDLS
-127 HNDLEDIDAS
+127 HNNLEEIDAS

-142 SVANVSHN
+142 SVVNMSYN
-150 QFEWIDFSYNDELTS
+150 QCEWPDFSYNEALTK
-165 LDCSHNENLSGLDL
+165 LDCSYNEGLSGLGL
-179 PDGLKELRCSNGA
+179 PDELKELRCNNGA
-192 LSSLSISSL
+192 LTSLSISSL
-201 SQLTLLDCSENPLQ
+201 SQLTLLDCSANPLQ
-215 MMDFS
+215 SIDLS
-220 PNGALQYLYLRGLD
+220 QNTALQHLYLRGLD
-234 QIPYYAGGLQISNLT
+234 QIPQFAGGLQISNLT

-260 FTYVECPQSES
+260 FTYVELPPLSENL
-271 MKIFNCSNT
+271 KIFNCSNT

-288 GFPNLEEL
+288 GCPNLEEL

-301 MILTLD
+301 LILTLD
-307 ISQNNKLKKLTCDRT
+307 ISENNNLKKLVCNKT
-322 QLKKLDMPTDPQL
+322 QLKTLKMPKAPQL

-349 IKKFVEA
+349 IKKFVQE

-388 AIMDKNWAPYDYK
+388 AAMDKNWAPYDYK
-401 NGEQDGLN
+401 AGEKGGLN

-439 DLQIEMRND
+439 DLQIEMKNND
-448 EDKKSVWIDRNENG
+448 DKKSVWIDRNENG
-462 EYDEGEEVTDFNKS
+462 KYDEGEEVTVFNKS
-476 LHFPHEAQVITVYG
+476 LHFPHEAKVITVYG
-490 NVQNFF
+490 NVLNFF

-507 SQCPDL
+507 SQCPNL

-528 SANGQLRALTL
+528 SKNGKLRALTL
-539 HGNMLTEVDLS
+539 HGNMLTAVDLS
-550 HTPHL
+550 YTPHL
-555 FRFYCNKNQL
+555 FRFYCNKNKL

-575 LIQLR
+575 LVQLR

-604 NKLTTLDLTHSED
+604 NKLTTLDVTHSED

-629 ALDLTACAD
+629 SLDLKACAD

-649 ATAIDFSSCTAL
+649 ASAIDFTNCKVI

-673 EEMLQTVSSLPKNEQ
+673 KEMLQTVSSLPQNEK

-706 NVVTKKAVATLDER
+706 NVVTKKAVATLAKK

-727 QSGANEGKNVYAGSE
+727 QNGANAGKNEYAGSDD
-742 NVAIDAP
+742 VAIDTP
-749 RAHAEQIIYL
+749 VAHTEQIIYL
-759 SDSQEL
+759 SNSQEL
-765 LIPTSYASVAIYDA
+765 LIPTCYTSVAIYDA

-786 LEGAGRADLSELPA
+786 LEGASRVDLSELPA
-800 GLYVVTGVAADST
+800 GLYVVTGIAADSVST
-813 SASAAMTIVKE
+813 AMTLVKE

>member
-1 MGLKTTTCQSLIK
+1 M
-14 ARRVLIGSLLT
+14 LIGSLLT

-33 GALKAQEQIMLVAT
+33 GALKAQEQIMLVAA

-56 VEADSEVWADWNGN
+56 VEADTEVWADWNGN
-70 GEKDDNELLTSG
+70 GQKDENEILTSE
-82 QLTEQTTASAT
+82 QLAEQTTASAT

-99 VKKLSA
+99 VKKLTA
-105 PSNNIQSIDLEQAT
+105 PNNNIQEIDLEQAT
-119 SLIEIDMS
+119 SLIEIDLS
-127 HNDLEDIDAS
+127 HNNLEEIDAS

-142 SVANVSHN
+142 SVVNMSYN
-150 QFEWIDFSYNDELTS
+150 QCEWPDFSYNEALTK
-165 LDCSHNENLSGLDL
+165 LDCSYNEGLSGLGL
-179 PDGLKELRCSNGA
+179 PDELKELRCNNGA
-192 LSSLSISSL
+192 LTSLSISSL
-201 SQLTLLDCSENPLQ
+201 SQLTLLDCSANPLQ
-215 MMDFS
+215 SIDLS
-220 PNGALQYLYLRGLD
+220 QNTALQHLYLRGLD
-234 QIPYYAGGLQISNLT
+234 QIPQFAGGLQISNLT

-260 FTYVECPQSES
+260 FTYVELPPLSENL
-271 MKIFNCSNT
+271 KIFNCSNT

-288 GFPNLEEL
+288 GCPNLEEL

-301 MILTLD
+301 LILTLD
-307 ISQNNKLKKLTCDRT
+307 ISENNNLKKLVCNKT
-322 QLKKLDMPTDPQL
+322 QLKTLKMPKAPQL

-349 IKKFVEA
+349 IKKFVQE

-388 AIMDKNWAPYDYK
+388 AAMDKNWAPYDYK
-401 NGEQDGLN
+401 AGEKGGLN

-439 DLQIEMRND
+439 DLQIEMKNND
-448 EDKKSVWIDRNENG
+448 DKKSVWIDRNENG
-462 EYDEGEEVTDFNKS
+462 KYDEGEEVTVFNKS
-476 LHFPHEAQVITVYG
+476 LHFPHEAKVITVYG
-490 NVQNFF
+490 NVLNFF

-507 SQCPDL
+507 SQCPNL

-528 SANGQLRALTL
+528 SKNGKLRALTL
-539 HGNMLTEVDLS
+539 HGNMLTAVDLS
-550 HTPHL
+550 YTPHL
-555 FRFYCNKNQL
+555 FRFYCNKNKL

-575 LIQLR
+575 LVQLR

-604 NKLTTLDLTHSED
+604 NKLTTLDVTHSED

-629 ALDLTACAD
+629 SLDLKACAD

-649 ATAIDFSSCTAL
+649 ASAIDFTNCKVI

-673 EEMLQTVSSLPKNEQ
+673 KEMLQTVSSLPQNEK

-706 NVVTKKAVATLDER
+706 NVVTKKAVATLAKK

-727 QSGANEGKNVYAGSE
+727 QNGANAGKNEYAGSDD
-742 NVAIDAP
+742 VAIDTP
-749 RAHAEQIIYL
+749 VAHTEQIIYL
-759 SDSQEL
+759 SNSQEL
-765 LIPTSYASVAIYDA
+765 LIPTCYTSVAIYDA

-786 LEGAGRADLSELPA
+786 LEGASRVDLSELPA
-800 GLYVVTGVAADST
+800 GLYVVTGIAADSVST
-813 SASAAMTIVKE
+813 AMTLVKE

>member
-1 MGLKTTTCQSLIK
+1 M
-14 ARRVLIGSLLT
+14 LIGSLLT

-33 GALKAQEQIMLVAT
+33 GALKAQEQIMLVAA

-56 VEADSEVWADWNGN
+56 VEADTEVWADWNGN
-70 GEKDDNELLTSG
+70 GQKDDNELLTSG
-82 QLTEQTTASAT
+82 QLAEQTTATAT
-93 LKIYGA
+93 LTIYGA
-99 VKKLSA
+99 VKKLTA
-105 PSNNIQSIDLEQAT
+105 PNNNIQRIDLAQAT
-119 SLIEIDMS
+119 SLTEIDLS
-127 HNDLEDIDAS
+127 HNNLEEIDAS

-142 SVANVSHN
+142 SVVNMSYN
-150 QFEWIDFSYNDELTS
+150 KCESPDFSYNEALTKLDCSYNEGMSGLDIPDGLQELRCNNGALTS
-165 LDCSHNENLSGLDL
+165 L
-179 PDGLKELRCSNGA
+179 
-192 LSSLSISSL
+192 SLSSL
-201 SQLTLLDCSENPLQ
+201 SQLTLLDCSANPFQSIDLSQ
-215 MMDFS
+215 
-220 PNGALQYLYLRGLD
+220 NTALQYLYLRGLD
-234 QIPYYAGGLQISNLT
+234 QIPQFAGGLQISNLT

-260 FTYVECPQSES
+260 FTYVELPPLSENL
-271 MKIFNCSNT
+271 KIFNCSNT

-288 GFPNLEEL
+288 GCPNLEEL

-307 ISQNNKLKKLTCDRT
+307 ISENNNLKKLVCNKT
-322 QLKKLDMPTDPQL
+322 QLKTLKMPKAPQL
-335 EYIDIHNNHLLLDG
+335 EYIDIYNNHLLLEG
-349 IKKFVEA
+349 IKKFAEE

-361 GLAEGTLILIDSYE
+361 GLSEGTLILIDSYE
-375 KSELNPYDDETLH
+375 NSGLNPYDDEMLH
-388 AIMDKNWAPYDYK
+388 TVMDKNWAPYDYK
-401 NGEQDGLN
+401 AGEKDGLN

-476 LHFPHEAQVITVYG
+476 LHFPHEAKVITVYG

-513 EILDASDNKLATIDL
+513 EILDASDNKLTTIDL
-528 SANGQLRALTL
+528 SKNGQLRALTL

-555 FRFYCNKNQL
+555 FRFYCNKNKL

-575 LIQLR
+575 LVQLR

-629 ALDLTACAD
+629 SLDLKACAD

-649 ATAIDFSSCTAL
+649 ASAIDFTNCKVI

-673 EEMLQTVSSLPKNEQ
+673 KEMLQTVSSLPQNDK

-706 NVVTKKAVATLDER
+706 NVVTKKAVATLAEK

-727 QSGANEGKNVYAGSE
+727 QNGANGGKNEYAGSDD
-742 NVAIDAP
+742 VAIDSP
-749 RAHAEQIIYL
+749 VAHAEQIIYL
-759 SDSQEL
+759 SNSQEL
-765 LIPTSYASVAIYDA
+765 LIPTCYTSVAIYDA

-786 LEGAGRADLSELPA
+786 LEGASRVDLSELPA
-800 GLYVVTGVAADST
+800 GLYIVTGVAADST
-813 SASAAMTIVKE
+813 SASTAMTLVKE

>member
-1 MGLKTTTCQSLIK
+1 M
-14 ARRVLIGSLLT
+14 LIGSLLT

-33 GALKAQEQIMLVAT
+33 GALKAQEQIMLVAA

-56 VEADSEVWADWNGN
+56 VEADTEVWADWNGN
-70 GEKDDNELLTSG
+70 GQKDENEILTSE
-82 QLTEQTTASAT
+82 QLAEQTTASAT

-99 VKKLSA
+99 VKKLTA
-105 PSNNIQSIDLEQAT
+105 PNNNIQKVDLEQAT
-119 SLIEIDMS
+119 SLIEIDLS
-127 HNDLEDIDAS
+127 HNNLEEIDAS
-137 ECESL
+137 NCESL
-142 SVANVSHN
+142 SVVNMRYN
-150 QFEWIDFSYNDELTS
+150 QCEWPDFSSNEGLTK
-165 LDCSHNENLSGLDL
+165 LDCSYNENLSGLDI
-179 PDGLKELRCSNGA
+179 PDGLKELKCNNGA
-192 LSSLSISSL
+192 LTSLSLSSL
-201 SQLTLLDCSENPLQ
+201 SQLTLLDCSANPLQ
-215 MMDFS
+215 SIDLS
-220 PNGALQYLYLRGLD
+220 QNKALQYLYLRGLD
-234 QIPYYAGGLQISNLT
+234 QIPQFASGLLISNLT

-301 MILTLD
+301 LILTLD
-307 ISQNNKLKKLTCDRT
+307 ISENNNLKKLVCNKT
-322 QLKKLDMPTDPQL
+322 QLKTLKMPKAPQL

-349 IKKFVEA
+349 IKKFVQE

-388 AIMDKNWAPYDYK
+388 AAMDKNWAPYDYK
-401 NGEQDGLN
+401 AGEKGGLN

-462 EYDEGEEVTDFNKS
+462 KYDEGEEVTVFNKS
-476 LHFPHEAQVITVYG
+476 LHFPHEAKVITVYG
-490 NVQNFF
+490 NVLNFF

-507 SQCPDL
+507 SQCPNL

-528 SANGQLRALTL
+528 SKNGKLRALTL
-539 HGNMLTEVDLS
+539 HGNMLTAVDLS
-550 HTPHL
+550 YTPHL
-555 FRFYCNKNQL
+555 FRFYCNKNKL

-575 LIQLR
+575 LVQLR
-580 CGRNELTQLDV
+580 CGRNELTQLDI

-604 NKLTTLDLTHSED
+604 NKLTTLDVTHSED

-629 ALDLTACAD
+629 SLDLKACAD

-649 ATAIDFSSCTAL
+649 ASAIDFTNCKVI

-673 EEMLQTVSSLPKNEQ
+673 KEMLQTVSSLPQNEK

-706 NVVTKKAVATLDER
+706 NVVTKKAVATLAKK

-727 QSGANEGKNVYAGSE
+727 QNGANAGKNEYAGSDD
-742 NVAIDAP
+742 VAIDTP
-749 RAHAEQIIYL
+749 VAHTEQIIYL
-759 SDSQEL
+759 SNSQEL
-765 LIPTSYASVAIYDA
+765 LIPTCYTSVAIYDA

-786 LEGAGRADLSELPA
+786 LEGASRVDLSELPA
-800 GLYVVTGVAADST
+800 GLYVVTGIAADSVST
-813 SASAAMTIVKE
+813 AMTLVKE

>member
-1 MGLKTTTCQSLIK
+1 M
-14 ARRVLIGSLLT
+14 LIGSLLT

-33 GALKAQEQIMLVAT
+33 GALKAQEQIMLVAA

-56 VEADSEVWADWNGN
+56 VEADTEVWADWNGN
-70 GEKDDNELLTSG
+70 GQKDDNELLTSG
-82 QLTEQTTASAT
+82 QLAEQTTATAT
-93 LKIYGA
+93 LTIYGA
-99 VKKLSA
+99 VKKLTA
-105 PSNNIQSIDLEQAT
+105 PNNNIQRIDLAQAT
-119 SLIEIDMS
+119 SLTEIDLS
-127 HNDLEDIDAS
+127 HNNLEEIDAS
-137 ECESL
+137 NCESL
-142 SVANVSHN
+142 SVVNMSYN
-150 QFEWIDFSYNDELTS
+150 KCEWPDFSNNEALTKLNCSYNEGM
-165 LDCSHNENLSGLDL
+165 SGLDI
-179 PDGLKELRCSNGA
+179 PDGLKELRCNNGA
-192 LSSLSISSL
+192 ITSLSLSSL
-201 SQLTLLDCSENPLQ
+201 SQLTLLDCSANPLQ
-215 MMDFS
+215 SIDLS
-220 PNGALQYLYLRGLD
+220 QNTALQYLYLRGLD
-234 QIPYYAGGLQISNLT
+234 QIPQFAGGLQISNLT

-260 FTYVECPQSES
+260 FTYVELPPLSENL
-271 MKIFNCSNT
+271 KIFNCSNT

-288 GFPNLEEL
+288 GCPNLEEL

-307 ISQNNKLKKLTCDRT
+307 ISENNNLKKLVCNKT
-322 QLKKLDMPTDPQL
+322 QLKTLKMPKAPQL
-335 EYIDIHNNHLLLDG
+335 EYIDIYNNHLLLEG
-349 IKKFVEA
+349 IKKFAQE

-361 GLAEGTLILIDSYE
+361 GLSEGTLILIDSYE
-375 KSELNPYDDETLH
+375 NSGLNPYDDEMLH
-388 AIMDKNWAPYDYK
+388 TVMDKNWAPYDYK
-401 NGEQDGLN
+401 AGEKDGLN

-476 LHFPHEAQVITVYG
+476 LHFPHEAKVITVYG

-496 CYANSLTALDI
+496 CYVNSLTALDI

-513 EILDASDNKLATIDL
+513 ELLDASDNKLSAIDL
-528 SANGQLRALTL
+528 SKNGKLRALTL

-550 HTPHL
+550 YTPHL
-555 FRFYCNKNQL
+555 FRFYCNKNKL

-575 LIQLR
+575 LVQLR

-629 ALDLTACAD
+629 SLDLKACAD

-649 ATAIDFSSCTAL
+649 ASAIDFTNCKVI

-673 EEMLQTVSSLPKNEQ
+673 KEMLQTVSSLPQNDK

-696 IDTTLEPKDG
+696 INTTLEPKDG
-706 NVVTKKAVATLDER
+706 NVVTKKAVATLAEK

-727 QSGANEGKNVYAGSE
+727 QNGANGGKNEYAGSDD
-742 NVAIDAP
+742 VAIDTP
-749 RAHAEQIIYL
+749 VAHAEQIIYL
-759 SDSQEL
+759 SNSQEL
-765 LIPTSYASVAIYDA
+765 LIPTCYTSVAIYDA

-786 LEGAGRADLSELPA
+786 LEGASCVDLSELPA

-813 SASAAMTIVKE
+813 SASTAMTLVKE

>member
-1 MGLKTTTCQSLIK
+1 M
-14 ARRVLIGSLLT
+14 LIGSLLT

-33 GALKAQEQIMLVAT
+33 SALKAQEQIMLVAA

-56 VEADSEVWADWNGN
+56 VETDTEVWADWNGN
-70 GEKDDNELLTSG
+70 GQKDDNELLTSG
-82 QLTEQTTASAT
+82 QLAEQTTATAT
-93 LKIYGA
+93 LTIYGA
-99 VKKLSA
+99 VKKLTA
-105 PSNNIQSIDLEQAT
+105 PNNNIQRIDLAQAT
-119 SLIEIDMS
+119 SLIEIDLS
-127 HNDLEDIDAS
+127 HNNLEKIDAS

-142 SVANVSHN
+142 SVVNISYN
-150 QFEWIDFSYNDELTS
+150 KCEWPDFSYNEELTK
-165 LDCSHNENLSGLDL
+165 LDCSYNEDLSGLDL
-179 PDGLKELRCSNGA
+179 PEGLKELRCNNGA
-192 LSSLSISSL
+192 ITSLSLSSL
-201 SQLTLLDCSENPLQ
+201 SQLTLLDCSANPLQ
-215 MMDFS
+215 SIDLS
-220 PNGALQYLYLRGLD
+220 QNTALQYLYLRGLD
-234 QIPYYAGGLQISNLT
+234 QIPQFAGGLLISNLT

-260 FTYVECPQSES
+260 FNYVECPQSES

-301 MILTLD
+301 LILTLD
-307 ISQNNKLKKLTCDRT
+307 ISENNNLKKLVCNKT
-322 QLKKLDMPTDPQL
+322 QLKTLKMPKAPQL

-349 IKKFVEA
+349 IKKFVQE

-388 AIMDKNWAPYDYK
+388 AAMDKNWAPYDYK
-401 NGEQDGLN
+401 AGEKGGLN

-439 DLQIEMRND
+439 DLQIEMRNND
-448 EDKKSVWIDRNENG
+448 DKKSVWIDRNENG
-462 EYDEGEEVTDFNKS
+462 KYDEGEEVTVFNKS
-476 LHFPHEAQVITVYG
+476 LHFPHEAKVITVYG
-490 NVQNFF
+490 NVLNFF

-507 SQCPDL
+507 SQCPNL

-528 SANGQLRALTL
+528 SKNGKLRALTL
-539 HGNMLTEVDLS
+539 HGNMLTAVDLS
-550 HTPHL
+550 YTPHL
-555 FRFYCNKNQL
+555 FRFYCNKNKL

-575 LIQLR
+575 LVQLR
-580 CGRNELTQLDV
+580 CGKNELTQLDV
-591 SMLTQLKYFDCTG
+591 SMLKQLKYFDCTG
-604 NKLTTLDLTHSED
+604 NKLTKLDLTHSED

-629 ALDLTACAD
+629 SLDLKACAD

-649 ATAIDFSSCTAL
+649 ASAIDFTNCKVI

-673 EEMLQTVSSLPKNEQ
+673 KEMLQTVSSLPQNEK

-706 NVVTKKAVATLDER
+706 NVVTKKAVATLAEK

-727 QSGANEGKNVYAGSE
+727 QNGANAGKNEYAGSDD
-742 NVAIDAP
+742 VAIDTP
-749 RAHAEQIIYL
+749 VAHTEQIIYL
-759 SDSQEL
+759 SNSQEL
-765 LIPTSYASVAIYDA
+765 LIPTCYTSVAIYDA

-786 LEGAGRADLSELPA
+786 LEGASRVDLSELPA
-800 GLYVVTGVAADST
+800 GLYVVTGIAADS
-813 SASAAMTIVKE
+813 ASTAMTLVKE

>member
-1 MGLKTTTCQSLIK
+1 M
-14 ARRVLIGSLLT
+14 LIGSLLT

-33 GALKAQEQIMLVAT
+33 GALKAQEQIMLVAA

-56 VEADSEVWADWNGN
+56 VEADTEVWADWNGN
-70 GEKDDNELLTSG
+70 GQKDENEILTSE
-82 QLTEQTTASAT
+82 QLAEQTTASAT

-99 VKKLSA
+99 VKKLTA
-105 PSNNIQSIDLEQAT
+105 PNNNIQKVDLEQAT
-119 SLIEIDMS
+119 SLIEIDLS
-127 HNDLEDIDAS
+127 HNNLEEIDAS
-137 ECESL
+137 NCESL
-142 SVANVSHN
+142 SVVNMRYN
-150 QFEWIDFSYNDELTS
+150 QCEWPDFSSNEGLTK
-165 LDCSHNENLSGLDL
+165 LDCSYNENLSGLDI
-179 PDGLKELRCSNGA
+179 PDGLKELKCNNGA
-192 LSSLSISSL
+192 LTSLSLSSL
-201 SQLTLLDCSENPLQ
+201 SQLTLLDCSANPFQSIDLSQ
-215 MMDFS
+215 
-220 PNGALQYLYLRGLD
+220 NTALQYLYLRGLD
-234 QIPYYAGGLQISNLT
+234 QIPQFAGGLLISNLT

-260 FTYVECPQSES
+260 FNYVECPQSES

-301 MILTLD
+301 LILTLD
-307 ISQNNKLKKLTCDRT
+307 ISENNNLKKLVCNKT
-322 QLKKLDMPTDPQL
+322 QLKTLKMPKAPQL

-349 IKKFVEA
+349 IKKFVQE

-388 AIMDKNWAPYDYK
+388 AAMDKNWAPYDYK
-401 NGEQDGLN
+401 AGEKGGLN

-439 DLQIEMRND
+439 DLQIEMKNND
-448 EDKKSVWIDRNENG
+448 DKKSVWIDRNENG
-462 EYDEGEEVTDFNKS
+462 KYDEGEEVTVFNKS
-476 LHFPHEAQVITVYG
+476 LHFPHEAKVITVYG
-490 NVQNFF
+490 NVLNFF

-507 SQCPDL
+507 SQCPNL

-528 SANGQLRALTL
+528 SKNGKLRALTL
-539 HGNMLTEVDLS
+539 HGNMLTAVDLS
-550 HTPHL
+550 YTPHL
-555 FRFYCNKNQL
+555 FRFYCNKNKL

-575 LIQLR
+575 LVQLR

-604 NKLTTLDLTHSED
+604 NKLTTLDVTHSED

-629 ALDLTACAD
+629 SLDLKACAD

-649 ATAIDFSSCTAL
+649 ASAIDFTNCKVI

-673 EEMLQTVSSLPKNEQ
+673 KEMLQTVSSLPQNEK

-706 NVVTKKAVATLDER
+706 NVVTKKAVATLAKK

-727 QSGANEGKNVYAGSE
+727 QNGANAGKNEYAGSDD
-742 NVAIDAP
+742 VAIDTP
-749 RAHAEQIIYL
+749 VAHTEQIIYL
-759 SDSQEL
+759 SNSQEL
-765 LIPTSYASVAIYDA
+765 LIPTCYTSVAIYDA

-786 LEGAGRADLSELPA
+786 LEGASRVDLSELSA
-800 GLYVVTGVAADST
+800 GLYVVTGIAADS
-813 SASAAMTIVKE
+813 ASTAMTLVKE

>member
-1 MGLKTTTCQSLIK
+1 M
-14 ARRVLIGSLLT
+14 LIGSLLT

-33 GALKAQEQIMLVAT
+33 GALKAQEQITLVAA

-56 VEADSEVWADWNGN
+56 VEADTEVWADWNGN
-70 GEKDDNELLTSG
+70 GQKDDNELLTSG
-82 QLTEQTTASAT
+82 QLAEQTTAAT
-93 LKIYGA
+93 TLTIYGA
-99 VKKLSA
+99 VKKLTA
-105 PSNNIQSIDLEQAT
+105 PNNNIQEVNLEQAT
-119 SLIEIDMS
+119 SLIEIDLS
-127 HNDLEDIDAS
+127 HNNLEEIDAS
-137 ECESL
+137 NCESL
-142 SVANVSHN
+142 SVVNMSYN
-150 QFEWIDFSYNDELTS
+150 QCEWPDFSSNEGLTK
-165 LDCSHNENLSGLDL
+165 LDCSYNESLSGLDI
-179 PDGLKELRCSNGA
+179 PDGLKELKCNNGA
-192 LSSLSISSL
+192 LTSLSLSSL
-201 SQLTLLDCSENPLQ
+201 SQLTLLDCSANPFQSIDLSQ
-215 MMDFS
+215 
-220 PNGALQYLYLRGLD
+220 NTALQYLYLRGLD
-234 QIPYYAGGLQISNLT
+234 QIPQFASGLQISNLT

-260 FTYVECPQSES
+260 FTYVELPPQSEN

-288 GFPNLEEL
+288 GCPNLEEL

-301 MILTLD
+301 MIVTLD
-307 ISQNNKLKKLTCDRT
+307 ISENNNLKKLVCNKT
-322 QLKKLDMPTDPQL
+322 QLKTLKMPKASQL

-349 IKKFVEA
+349 IKKFVQE

-388 AIMDKNWAPYDYK
+388 AAMDKNWAPYDYK
-401 NGEQDGLN
+401 AGEKGGLN

-439 DLQIEMRND
+439 DLQIEMKNND
-448 EDKKSVWIDRNENG
+448 DKKSVWIDRNENG
-462 EYDEGEEVTDFNKS
+462 KYDEGEEVTVFNKS
-476 LHFPHEAQVITVYG
+476 LHFPHEAKVITVYG
-490 NVQNFF
+490 NVLNFF

-528 SANGQLRALTL
+528 SKNGKLRALTL
-539 HGNMLTEVDLS
+539 HGNMLTAVDLS
-550 HTPHL
+550 YTPHL
-555 FRFYCNKNQL
+555 FRFYCNKN
-565 TQLDLSKTPD
+565 K
-575 LIQLR
+575 
-580 CGRNELTQLDV
+580 LTQLDV

-604 NKLTTLDLTHSED
+604 NKLTTLDVTHSED

-629 ALDLTACAD
+629 SLDLKACAD
-638 LEELTCYNNKI
+638 LEELTYYNNKI
-649 ATAIDFSSCTAL
+649 ASAIDFTNCKVI

-673 EEMLQTVSSLPKNEQ
+673 KEMLQTVSSLPQNEK

-706 NVVTKKAVATLDER
+706 NVVTKKAVATLAKK

-727 QSGANEGKNVYAGSE
+727 QNGANAGKNEYAGSDD
-742 NVAIDAP
+742 VAIDTP
-749 RAHAEQIIYL
+749 VAHTEQIIYL
-759 SDSQEL
+759 SNSQEL
-765 LIPTSYASVAIYDA
+765 LIPTCYTSVAIYDA

-786 LEGAGRADLSELPA
+786 LEGASRVDLSELSA
-800 GLYVVTGVAADST
+800 GLYVVTGIAADS
-813 SASAAMTIVKE
+813 ASTAMTLVKE

>member
-1 MGLKTTTCQSLIK
+1 M
-14 ARRVLIGSLLT
+14 LIGSLLT

-33 GALKAQEQIMLVAT
+33 GALKAQEQITLVAA

-56 VEADSEVWADWNGN
+56 VEADTEVWADWNGN
-70 GEKDDNELLTSG
+70 GQKDDNELLTSG
-82 QLTEQTTASAT
+82 QLAEQTTAAT
-93 LKIYGA
+93 TLTIYGA
-99 VKKLSA
+99 VKKLTA
-105 PSNNIQSIDLEQAT
+105 PNNNIQEVNLEQAT
-119 SLIEIDMS
+119 SLIEIDLS
-127 HNDLEDIDAS
+127 HNNLEEIDAS
-137 ECESL
+137 NCESL
-142 SVANVSHN
+142 SVVNMSYN
-150 QFEWIDFSYNDELTS
+150 QCEWPDFSSNEGLTK
-165 LDCSHNENLSGLDL
+165 LDCSYNENLSGLDI
-179 PDGLKELRCSNGA
+179 PDGLKELKCNNGA
-192 LSSLSISSL
+192 LTSLSLSSL
-201 SQLTLLDCSENPLQ
+201 SQLTLLDCSANPFQSIDLSQ
-215 MMDFS
+215 
-220 PNGALQYLYLRGLD
+220 NTALQYLYLRGLD
-234 QIPYYAGGLQISNLT
+234 QIPQFAGGLLISNLT

-260 FTYVECPQSES
+260 FNYVECPQSES

-301 MILTLD
+301 LILTLD
-307 ISQNNKLKKLTCDRT
+307 ISENNNLKKLVCNKT
-322 QLKKLDMPTDPQL
+322 QLKTLKMPKAPQL

-349 IKKFVEA
+349 IKKFVQE

-361 GLAEGTLILIDSYE
+361 GLAEGTFILIDSYE

-388 AIMDKNWAPYDYK
+388 AAMDKNWAPYDYK
-401 NGEQDGLN
+401 AGEKGGLN

-439 DLQIEMRND
+439 DLQIEMKNND
-448 EDKKSVWIDRNENG
+448 DKKSVWIDRNENG
-462 EYDEGEEVTDFNKS
+462 KYDEGEEVTVFNKS
-476 LHFPHEAQVITVYG
+476 LHFPHEAKVITVYG
-490 NVQNFF
+490 NVLNFF

-507 SQCPDL
+507 SQCPNL

-528 SANGQLRALTL
+528 SKNGKLRALTL
-539 HGNMLTEVDLS
+539 HGNMLTAVDLS
-550 HTPHL
+550 YTPHL
-555 FRFYCNKNQL
+555 FRFYCNKNKL

-575 LIQLR
+575 LVQLR
-580 CGRNELTQLDV
+580 CGKNELTQLDV
-591 SMLTQLKYFDCTG
+591 SMLKQLKYFDCTG
-604 NKLTTLDLTHSED
+604 NKLTKLDLTHSED

-629 ALDLTACAD
+629 SLDLKACAD

-649 ATAIDFSSCTAL
+649 ASAIDFTNCKVI

-673 EEMLQTVSSLPKNEQ
+673 KEMLQTVSSLPQNEK

-706 NVVTKKAVATLDER
+706 NVVTKKAVATLAEK

-727 QSGANEGKNVYAGSE
+727 QNGANAGKNEYAGSDD
-742 NVAIDAP
+742 VAIDTP
-749 RAHAEQIIYL
+749 VAHTEQIIYL
-759 SDSQEL
+759 SNSQEL
-765 LIPTSYASVAIYDA
+765 LIPTCYTSVAIYDA

-786 LEGAGRADLSELPA
+786 LEGASRVDLSELPA
-800 GLYVVTGVAADST
+800 GLYVVTGIAADS
-813 SASAAMTIVKE
+813 ASTAMTLVKE